1 MNEVLR
7 LANGQEYNLPVNGI
21 NLFKNV
27 LHITIVI
34 PNDTPLGDIK
44 DVFKNK
50 SNTAEVQTV
59 INGKVKQIHSGYT
72 ELGSSLTLND
82 NAVIGVSVNENE
94 DGTSSTETLYGT
106 TVELQLSK
114 ESVETKVEVN
124 RADIDYLLM
133 MEDTAV

>member
-7 LANGQEYNLPVNGI
+7 LANGQEYNLPVNGM
-21 NLFKNV
+21 NLFKDV

-50 SNTAEVQTV
+50 SNTAEIQTV
-59 INGKVKQIHSGYT
+59 INGKVMQIHSGYT
-72 ELGSSLTLND
+72 NLGNSMTLND
-82 NAVIGVSVNENE
+82 NAAIGVSVVDNG

-106 TVELQLSK
+106 TVEFELRK
-114 ESVETKVEVN
+114 ESIETKVEVN

-133 MEDTAV
+133 MEDAV